1 MKKTNGVAFP
11 EKVRGNS
18 AAVLASLL
26 MIPMLCLLFDWQV
39 RAEDGKANGQK
50 QAHADYARI
59 AGSWLR
65 PDGGYVLELKDVG
78 PKGRLKARYFNPNPI
93 NVAKAEWRR
102 TGDRLQVFVE
112 LRDVN
117 YPGSTYTL
125 VYSPEKDRLEGNYY
139 QAVQGQTYAIG
150 FIRMK

>member
-1 MKKTNGVAFP
+1 MRKPNGFDSL
-11 EKVRGNS
+11 ENIRKNS

-26 MIPMLCLLFDWQV
+26 MIPMLCLLVAWQV

-50 QAHADYARI
+50 QTRADYVRLV
-59 AGSWLR
+59 GTWLR

-78 PKGRLKARYFNPNPI
+78 PKGILKARYFNPNPI